1 MASSSNLMRW
11 GGLAAV
17 LAGSIYAG
25 QGFILPWFADPRV
38 EAAFLVMLLLGVLAA
53 LAAIARLHA
62 LQGGS
67 YGRLGVVVSLVAF
80 IGTAF
85 LLVGA
90 VLEALAGPAFEPA
103 AIFLVIGLV
112 VASGGLS
119 FLGVVTLVA
128 GVLPRWCGVLIIA
141 GNPSVASFFT
151 DYWWILNIAWV
162 LVGYALFR
170 AGTRRPSS
178 PHV

>member
-67 YGRLGVVVSLVAF
+67 YGRLGVVVSWVAF

-90 VLEALAGPAFEPA
+90 VLEVLAGPAFEPA

-119 FLGVVTLVA
+119 FLGVVTPVA
-128 GVLPRWCGVLIIA
+128 GGLPRWCGALLIA
-141 GNPSVASFFT
+141 GNPSVAAFLT
-151 DYWWILNIAWV
+151 GYRGILSIAWV
-162 LVGYALFR
+162 LVG
-170 AGTRRPSS
+170 
-178 PHV
+178 